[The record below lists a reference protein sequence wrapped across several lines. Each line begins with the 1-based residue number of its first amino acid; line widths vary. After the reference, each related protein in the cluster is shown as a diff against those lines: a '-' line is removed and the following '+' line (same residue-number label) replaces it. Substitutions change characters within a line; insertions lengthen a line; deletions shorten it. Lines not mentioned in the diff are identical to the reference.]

1 MYLLMNKSSNK
12 VQKFKSSNKKIRY
25 RKEINTYVKAF
36 IYRNN
41 YTIKN
46 SIKLFFMNAL
56 PALLL

>member
-1 MYLLMNKSSNK
+1 MNKSSNK
-12 VQKFKSSNKKIRY
+12 AQKFKSSNKKIRY

-46 SIKLFFMNAL
+46 RIKVFLMNSL
-56 PALLL
+56 PAPLL

>member
-1 MYLLMNKSSNK
+1 MNKSSNK

-46 SIKLFFMNAL
+46 RIKVFLMNSL
-56 PALLL
+56 PAPLL